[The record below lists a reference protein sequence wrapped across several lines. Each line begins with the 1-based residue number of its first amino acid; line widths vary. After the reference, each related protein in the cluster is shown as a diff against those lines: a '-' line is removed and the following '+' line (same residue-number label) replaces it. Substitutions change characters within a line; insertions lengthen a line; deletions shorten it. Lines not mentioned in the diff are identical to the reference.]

1 MGASLNVGSS
11 ICDRG
16 GLSSSETNLP
26 GVGIVLGN
34 RRFTWTVFFHAGSD
48 VCYTSR
54 RFQSAVTYRTSVE
67 LLGLLAEFHE
77 PTHAGHCLDRPY
89 STEPVYINCVA
100 FQSTVSTA
108 HKAIIARADQT
119 QTSKTGK
126 ISKTCTFRS
135 RSPAQHA
142 RLMNLL
148 TGHFLGSGVEYS
160 GCARRIWSLL
170 WNFIE
175 SVWIRLYAKNNYFD
189 KLWPK
194 IITPQIKSLLRTRNR
209 LMHKGKTCAANSIT
223 NRINRHIVAHNASRL
238 SSVKEVAKNSGKPEL
253 TGKNKQADRQY
264 PVDADTLNSHYA
276 AISTDS
282 QYMPPLPKLTV
293 NKFTE
298 FFTEQ
303 RVFQLLDTVG
313 QTATGLDKIPSWFFR
328 IAAPLISAPTAY
340 VFNLSLS
347 YSVVPT
353 QWKSSSITPVPKVPQ
368 PKTCLDF
375 QTNFCHPGS
384 L

>member
-1 MGASLNVGSS
+1 MHDPLAIEDSLEQFSS
-11 ICDRG
+11 MSEVTFVTLAGDFNQ
-16 GLSSSETNLP
+16 LS
-26 GVGIVLGN
+26 
-34 RRFTWTVFFHAGSD
+34 H
-48 VCYTSR
+48 
-54 RFQSAVTYRTSVE
+54 TSVE
-67 LLGLLAEFHE
+67 LLGLMAEIHD
-77 PTHAGHCLDRPY
+77 PTHAGHCLDRLY

-142 RLMNLL
+142 QLMNLL
-148 TGHFLGSGVEYS
+148 TAISWDQVLNTLDVQDAFDLYYE
-160 GCARRIWSLL
+160 ILL
-170 WNFIE
+170 NLFE
-175 SVWIRLYAKNNYFD
+175 SVYTLKSITVTNCD
-189 KLWPK
+189 PK

-209 LMHKGKTCAANSIT
+209 LMHKGKTCAADSIT
-223 NRINRHIVAHNASRL
+223 AQINRQIVAHNASRF
-238 SSVKEVAKNSGKPEL
+238 SSVKRGSTSKELWQTVREL
-253 TGKNKQADRQY
+253 TGKNKQADKQY

-313 QTATGLDKIPSWFFR
+313 QTAQGLDIIPSWFLR
-328 IAAPLISAPTAY
+328 IATPCISAPTAY

-368 PKTCLDF
+368 PKTCQDF
-375 QTNFCHPGS
+375 RPISVNPISRLMERVHQACNLS
-384 L
+384 SS